1 MASNNFAENSSFLVF
16 FGVDFP
22 LFHLIIFASR
32 LIVFS
37 IIIWGVYLLVGYYSL
52 GITRFLI
59 SISELIWFIE
69 YISKDCLNT
78 ISQRISTKQG
88 ITSNFISVKSYVK
101 FRTKYLARLD
111 QVMGSEP
118 FPFDKWISN
127 DNRYINKPTQTRVHT
142 KRPHAITEINDNI
155 NMESTIPGSMD
166 ARI

>member
-1 MASNNFAENSSFLVF
+1 MRGVSPQSFIIFTSTLPPSMRVLASSKLFSDMASNNFAENSSFLVF

-32 LIVFS
+32 LFVLS
-37 IIIWGVYLLVGYYSL
+37 TIIWGYICWWDVIPW
-52 GITRFLI
+52 GITHFLI

-78 ISQRISTKQG
+78 INQRISTKQA

-101 FRTKYLARLD
+101 YRTKNMARLD

-127 DNRYINKPTQTRVHT
+127 DNRYINKPT
-142 KRPHAITEINDNI
+142 
-155 NMESTIPGSMD
+155 
-166 ARI
+166 